1 MNKKK
6 KEIIEYI
13 VLIIVILLIR
23 TYLFVPIMVSGNSMV
38 PTLNN
43 GDVMILNKFKYLVN
57 DIKRFDIVVVDYENE
72 YIIKRVIGLPGDY
85 VEYKNDIL
93 YVNGK
98 KIKEEYD
105 REYTEDFNLNDLN
118 IEKIPNNYYL
128 VLGDNR
134 PISKDSRKIGLI
146 DKKNI
151 KGSTNFILFPFSRF
165 GNVI

>member
-13 VLIIVILLIR
+13 VLIVIILLIR

-43 GDVMILNKFKYLVN
+43 GDVMILNKFSYLVN

-98 KIKEEYD
+98 KIEEEYD
-105 REYTEDFNLNDLN
+105 REYTEDFNLNDLS

-165 GNVI
+165 GEVI

>member
-13 VLIIVILLIR
+13 VLIVVILLIR

-43 GDVMILNKFKYLVN
+43 GDVMILNKFNYLVN

-98 KIKEEYD
+98 KIKEVYD

>member
-13 VLIIVILLIR
+13 VLIVVILLIR

-43 GDVMILNKFKYLVN
+43 GDVMILNKFSYLVN

-105 REYTEDFNLNDLN
+105 REYTEDFNLNDLS

-151 KGSTNFILFPFSRF
+151 KGTTNFILFPFSRF

>member
-13 VLIIVILLIR
+13 VLIIVVLLIR

-85 VEYKNDIL
+85 IEYKNDIL
-93 YVNGK
+93 YVNSK
-98 KIKEEYD
+98 KVEENYN
-105 REYTEDFNLNDLN
+105 REY
-118 IEKIPNNYYL
+118 
-128 VLGDNR
+128 
-134 PISKDSRKIGLI
+134 
-146 DKKNI
+146 
-151 KGSTNFILFPFSRF
+151 
-165 GNVI
+165 

>member
-1 MNKKK
+1 MKKKK

-85 VEYKNDIL
+85 IEYKNDIL
-93 YVNGK
+93 YVNSK
-98 KIKEEYD
+98 KVEENYN
-105 REYTEDFNLNDLN
+105 REFTDDFDLNDLN
-118 IEKIPNNYYL
+118 KEIIPNNYYL

-151 KGSTNFILFPFSRF
+151 KGSTNFVLFPFSRF
-165 GNVI
+165 GKVI

>member
-13 VLIIVILLIR
+13 VLIVVILLIR

-43 GDVMILNKFKYLVN
+43 GDVMILNKFNYLVN

-105 REYTEDFNLNDLN
+105 REYTEDFNLNDLS

-165 GNVI
+165 GEVI

>member
-13 VLIIVILLIR
+13 VLIVVILLIR

-43 GDVMILNKFKYLVN
+43 GDVMILNKFSYLVN

-85 VEYKNDIL
+85 IEYKNDIL
-93 YVNGK
+93 YVNSK
-98 KIKEEYD
+98 KVEENYN
-105 REYTEDFNLNDLN
+105 REFTDDFDLNDLN
-118 IEKIPNNYYL
+118 KEIIPNNYYL

>member
-57 DIKRFDIVVVDYENE
+57 YIKRFDIVVVDYENE

-85 VEYKNDIL
+85 IEYKNDIL
-93 YVNGK
+93 YVNSK
-98 KIKEEYD
+98 KVEENYN
-105 REYTEDFNLNDLN
+105 REFTDDFDLNDLN
-118 IEKIPNNYYL
+118 KEIIPNNYYL

-151 KGSTNFILFPFSRF
+151 KGSTNFVLFPFSRF
-165 GNVI
+165 GKVI

>member
-57 DIKRFDIVVVDYENE
+57 DIKRFDIVVVDYKNE

-85 VEYKNDIL
+85 IEYKNDIL
-93 YVNGK
+93 YVNSK
-98 KIKEEYD
+98 KVEENYN
-105 REYTEDFNLNDLN
+105 REFTDDFDLNDLN
-118 IEKIPNNYYL
+118 KEIIPNNYYL

-151 KGSTNFILFPFSRF
+151 KGSTNFVLFPFSRF
-165 GNVI
+165 GKVI

>member
-43 GDVMILNKFKYLVN
+43 GDVMILNKFSYLVN

-85 VEYKNDIL
+85 IEYKNDIL
-93 YVNGK
+93 YVNSK
-98 KIKEEYD
+98 KVEENYN
-105 REYTEDFNLNDLN
+105 REFTDDFDLNDLN
-118 IEKIPNNYYL
+118 KEIIPNNYYL

-151 KGSTNFILFPFSRF
+151 KGSTNFVLFPFSRF
-165 GNVI
+165 GKVI

>member
-13 VLIIVILLIR
+13 VLIVVILLIR

-43 GDVMILNKFKYLVN
+43 GDVMILNKFSYLVN
-57 DIKRFDIVVVDYENE
+57 DIERFDIVVVDYENE

-98 KIKEEYD
+98 IIEEVYD
-105 REYTEDFNLNDLN
+105 REYTQDFNLNDLN

>member
-43 GDVMILNKFKYLVN
+43 GDVMILNKFSYLVN

-105 REYTEDFNLNDLN
+105 REYTEDFNLNDLS

-151 KGSTNFILFPFSRF
+151 KGTTNFILFPFSRF
-165 GNVI
+165 GEVI

>member
-13 VLIIVILLIR
+13 VLIVVILLIR

-43 GDVMILNKFKYLVN
+43 GDVMILNKFSYLVN

-98 KIKEEYD
+98 KIEEEYD
-105 REYTEDFNLNDLN
+105 REYTEDFNLNDLS

-165 GNVI
+165 GEVI

>member
-13 VLIIVILLIR
+13 VLIVVILLIR

-43 GDVMILNKFKYLVN
+43 GDVMILNKFNYLVN

-98 KIKEEYD
+98 KIKEVYD

-165 GNVI
+165 GEVI

>member
-13 VLIIVILLIR
+13 VLIVVILLIR

-43 GDVMILNKFKYLVN
+43 GDVMILNKFSYLVN

-98 KIKEEYD
+98 KIKEVYD

>member
-13 VLIIVILLIR
+13 VLIVVILLIR

-43 GDVMILNKFKYLVN
+43 GDVMILNKFNYLVN
-57 DIKRFDIVVVDYENE
+57 DIERFDIVVVDYENE

-98 KIKEEYD
+98 IIKEEYD
-105 REYTEDFNLNDLN
+105 REYTDDFDLNDLN

>member
-13 VLIIVILLIR
+13 VLIVVILLIR

-43 GDVMILNKFKYLVN
+43 GDVMILNKFSYLVN

-105 REYTEDFNLNDLN
+105 REYTEDFNLNDLS
-118 IEKIPNNYYL
+118 IEKIANNYYL

-151 KGSTNFILFPFSRF
+151 KGTTNFILFPFSRF

>member
-13 VLIIVILLIR
+13 VLIVVILLIR

-43 GDVMILNKFKYLVN
+43 GDVMILNKFSYLVN

-98 KIKEEYD
+98 KIEEEYD
-105 REYTEDFNLNDLN
+105 REYTEDFNLNDLS

>member
-13 VLIIVILLIR
+13 VLIVVILLIR

-43 GDVMILNKFKYLVN
+43 GDVMILNKFSYLVN
-57 DIKRFDIVVVDYENE
+57 DIERFDIVVVDYENE

-98 KIKEEYD
+98 KIKEVYD

-118 IEKIPNNYYL
+118 IKKIPNYYYL

>member
-13 VLIIVILLIR
+13 VLIVVILLIR

-43 GDVMILNKFKYLVN
+43 GDVMILNKFSYLVN

-98 KIKEEYD
+98 KIKEVYD

-118 IEKIPNNYYL
+118 IKKIPNNYYL

>member
-13 VLIIVILLIR
+13 VLIVIILLIR

-43 GDVMILNKFKYLVN
+43 GDVMILNKFSYLVN

-151 KGSTNFILFPFSRF
+151 KGTTNFILFPFSRF
-165 GNVI
+165 GEVI

>member
-13 VLIIVILLIR
+13 VLIVVILLIR

-43 GDVMILNKFKYLVN
+43 GDVMILNKFSYLVN
-57 DIKRFDIVVVDYENE
+57 DIERFDIVVVDYENE

-98 KIKEEYD
+98 KIKEVYD

>member
-13 VLIIVILLIR
+13 VLIVVILLIR

-43 GDVMILNKFKYLVN
+43 GDVMILNKFSYLVN
-57 DIKRFDIVVVDYENE
+57 DIERFDIVVVDYENE

-98 KIKEEYD
+98 KIKEVYD

-165 GNVI
+165 GEVI

>member
-13 VLIIVILLIR
+13 VLIVIILLIR

-43 GDVMILNKFKYLVN
+43 GDVMILNKFSYLVN
-57 DIKRFDIVVVDYENE
+57 DIERFDIVVVDYENE

>member
-85 VEYKNDIL
+85 IEYKNDIL
-93 YVNGK
+93 YVNSK
-98 KIKEEYD
+98 KVEENYN
-105 REYTEDFNLNDLN
+105 REFTDDFDLNDLN
-118 IEKIPNNYYL
+118 KKIIPNNYYL

-151 KGSTNFILFPFSRF
+151 KGSTNFVLFPFSRF
-165 GNVI
+165 GKVI

>member
-13 VLIIVILLIR
+13 VLIVIILLIR

-43 GDVMILNKFKYLVN
+43 GDVMILNKFSYLVN

-165 GNVI
+165 GEVI

>member
-13 VLIIVILLIR
+13 VLIVVILLIR

-43 GDVMILNKFKYLVN
+43 GDVMILNKFSYLVN
-57 DIKRFDIVVVDYENE
+57 DIERFDIVVVDYENE

-98 KIKEEYD
+98 KIKEVYD
-105 REYTEDFNLNDLN
+105 REYTEDFNLNDLS

>member
-85 VEYKNDIL
+85 IEYKNDIL
-93 YVNGK
+93 YVNSK
-98 KIKEEYD
+98 KVEENYN
-105 REYTEDFNLNDLN
+105 REFTDDFDLNDLN
-118 IEKIPNNYYL
+118 KEIIPNNYYL

-151 KGSTNFILFPFSRF
+151 KGSTNFVLFPFSRF
-165 GNVI
+165 DKVI

>member
-13 VLIIVILLIR
+13 VLIVVILLIR

-43 GDVMILNKFKYLVN
+43 GDVMILNKFNYLVN

-98 KIKEEYD
+98 KIKEVYD
-105 REYTEDFNLNDLN
+105 REYTDDFNLNDLN
-118 IEKIPNNYYL
+118 IEKISNNYYL

>member
-13 VLIIVILLIR
+13 VLIVIILLIR

-43 GDVMILNKFKYLVN
+43 GDVMILNKFSYLVN

>member
-13 VLIIVILLIR
+13 VLIVVILLIR

-43 GDVMILNKFKYLVN
+43 GDVMILNKFSYLVN

-151 KGSTNFILFPFSRF
+151 KGTTNFILFPFSRF
-165 GNVI
+165 GEVI

>member
-13 VLIIVILLIR
+13 VLIVVILLIR

-43 GDVMILNKFKYLVN
+43 GDVMILNKFNYLVN

-98 KIKEEYD
+98 KIEEVYD

>member
-13 VLIIVILLIR
+13 VLIVVILLIR

-43 GDVMILNKFKYLVN
+43 GDVMILNKFNYLVN

-98 KIKEEYD
+98 KIEEEYD
-105 REYTEDFNLNDLN
+105 REYTEDFNLNDLS

-165 GNVI
+165 GEVI

>member
-13 VLIIVILLIR
+13 VLIVIILLIR

-43 GDVMILNKFKYLVN
+43 GDVMILNKFSYLVN
-57 DIKRFDIVVVDYENE
+57 DIERFDIVVVDYENE

-118 IEKIPNNYYL
+118 IAKIPNNYYL

>member
-72 YIIKRVIGLPGDY
+72 YIIKRVIGLPGY
-85 VEYKNDIL
+85 YIEYKNDIL
-93 YVNGK
+93 YVNSK
-98 KIKEEYD
+98 KVEENYN
-105 REYTEDFNLNDLN
+105 REFTDDFDLNDLN
-118 IEKIPNNYYL
+118 KKIIPNNYYL

-151 KGSTNFILFPFSRF
+151 KGSTNFVLFPFSRF
-165 GNVI
+165 GKVI

>member
-13 VLIIVILLIR
+13 VLIVVILLIR

-43 GDVMILNKFKYLVN
+43 GDVMILNKFSYLVN

-105 REYTEDFNLNDLN
+105 REYTEDFNLNDLS

-151 KGSTNFILFPFSRF
+151 KGTTNFILFPFSRF
-165 GNVI
+165 GEVI

>member
-13 VLIIVILLIR
+13 VLIVVILLIR

-43 GDVMILNKFKYLVN
+43 GDVMILNKFNYLVN
-57 DIKRFDIVVVDYENE
+57 DIERFDIVVVDYENE

-105 REYTEDFNLNDLN
+105 REYTEDFNLNDLS

>member
-85 VEYKNDIL
+85 IEYKNDIL
-93 YVNGK
+93 YVNSK
-98 KIKEEYD
+98 KVEENYN
-105 REYTEDFNLNDLN
+105 REFTDDFDLNDLN
-118 IEKIPNNYYL
+118 KEIIPNNYYL

-151 KGSTNFILFPFSRF
+151 KGSTNFVLFPFSRF
-165 GNVI
+165 GKVI

>member
-43 GDVMILNKFKYLVN
+43 GDVMILNKFSYLVN

-105 REYTEDFNLNDLN
+105 REYTEDFNLNDLS

-165 GNVI
+165 GEVI

>member
-13 VLIIVILLIR
+13 VLIVVILLIR

-43 GDVMILNKFKYLVN
+43 GDVMILNKFSYLVN
-57 DIKRFDIVVVDYENE
+57 DIERFDIVVVDYENE

-151 KGSTNFILFPFSRF
+151 KGSTNFVLFPFSRF